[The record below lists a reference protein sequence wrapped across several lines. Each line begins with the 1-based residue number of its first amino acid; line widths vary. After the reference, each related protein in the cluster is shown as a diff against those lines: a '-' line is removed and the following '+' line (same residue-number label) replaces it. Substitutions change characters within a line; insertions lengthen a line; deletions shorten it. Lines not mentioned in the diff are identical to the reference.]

1 MGFVNVLCA
10 VRAPC
15 VELILRSTP
24 EATQRKAIAGKF
36 FTPAAASKEV
46 ISFVMV
52 LCAFRAPFVR
62 IALRGFHDPPSKQRS
77 DGELQIRFSLTQPLV
92 RKS

>member
-1 MGFVNVLCA
+1 MRLSCA
-10 VRAPC
+10 FRAPC
-15 VELILRSTP
+15 VGLILRSTP
-24 EATQRKAIAGKF
+24 EATQRKAIAEKF

-46 ISFVMV
+46 ISFVKV

-62 IALRGFHDPPSKQRS
+62 IALRGFHDPQSKQRS
-77 DGELQIRFSLTQPLV
+77 EVELQISVSLTQPLV